1 MYEKAIELD
10 PKCADAYVG
19 LAWTYFSDAWN
30 GWIESPEMSSKK
42 THPDLVESQERA
54 LNRAS
59 EIVQKAIALDD
70 SLPSAYV
77 LLSQIDMYRGHY
89 DQGIAN
95 AERAIALDPN
105 SALSYFF
112 LADALDIT
120 GKPEE
125 AIATLNK
132 AMRLDPLNHD
142 FYLVELASAYTIMS
156 RYAEAVPLL
165 KRHLARYPN
174 DIGGHLPLALSYV
187 ELGRL
192 DDARAEVAEIMR
204 IAPQFTLVSCL

>member
-1 MYEKAIELD
+1 MHGTSNLEAFDYLLRGVYYGWSQTQEANAKARAMYEKAIELD

-19 LAWTYFSDAWN
+19 LAWTYFSGAWN

-59 EIVQKAIALDD
+59 EIVQKPIALDD

-77 LLSQIDMYRGHY
+77 LLSQIDMYKGGHY
-89 DQGIAN
+89 DHGIAN

-105 SALSYFF
+105 SALGYFF

-120 GKPEE
+120 GKPEDYS
-125 AIATLNK
+125 K
-132 AMRLDPLNHD
+132 AL
-142 FYLVELASAYTIMS
+142 LA
-156 RYAEAVPLL
+156 
-165 KRHLARYPN
+165 
-174 DIGGHLPLALSYV
+174 
-187 ELGRL
+187 
-192 DDARAEVAEIMR
+192 
-204 IAPQFTLVSCL
+204 Q